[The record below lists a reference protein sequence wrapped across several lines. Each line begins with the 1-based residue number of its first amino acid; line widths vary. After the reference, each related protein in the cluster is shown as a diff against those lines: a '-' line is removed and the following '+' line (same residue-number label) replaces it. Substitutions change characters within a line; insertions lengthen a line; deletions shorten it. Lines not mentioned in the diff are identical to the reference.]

1 MKSIQIT
8 FDERLL
14 AALDATDEVK
24 KDGRSAVMRRAV
36 DAYLKRRRR
45 LEIAERYREAYGE
58 GSGLP
63 DDFAGWEDQGE
74 WPKE

>member
-24 KDGRSAVMRRAV
+24 TEGRSAIMRRAV
-36 DAYLKRRRR
+36 EEYLRRRR
-45 LEIAERYREAYGE
+45 RWEIAESYKKAYGA

-74 WPKE
+74 WPEE